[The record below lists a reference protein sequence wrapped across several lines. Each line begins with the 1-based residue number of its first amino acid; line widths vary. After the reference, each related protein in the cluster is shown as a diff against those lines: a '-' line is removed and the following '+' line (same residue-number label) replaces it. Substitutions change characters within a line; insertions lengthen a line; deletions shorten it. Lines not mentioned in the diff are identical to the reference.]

1 MPLPYLPPGAHF
13 LCDTLDITRPFPS
26 YRAIKEPSWDLVWN
40 RWLSTPFRN
49 LGLDHLCPPLLQ
61 VQWLKHANPVQA
73 VLKGNR
79 VSGSAK
85 GPCGLVSTHR
95 IKLSLSV

>member
-1 MPLPYLPPGAHF
+1 MAYAQRLPRCSCAAELATPGELTVCARVSLPFLSPGAHF

-26 YRAIKEPSWDLVWN
+26 YRAVKEPSWDLVWN

-61 VQWLKHANPVQA
+61 VQ
-73 VLKGNR
+73 
-79 VSGSAK
+79 
-85 GPCGLVSTHR
+85 C
-95 IKLSLSV
+95 